1 MTELLTSIYESS
13 AVTTVS
19 AAQFAASFG
28 VSLLLGIL
36 IAAAYMYNTR
46 YTKSFVV
53 TLAMLPAI
61 ICVIIAMVNGS
72 IGAGIAVAG
81 AFSLVRFRS
90 VPGTAKEICAIFL
103 AMATGLATGMGYLG
117 LATAFTAVLAL
128 VIVITSRL
136 DFGTKRNSNRY
147 KSFRIMIPED
157 LDYTGVFEDVF
168 AEYASSCELVNVK
181 TTNMGSMFRLTYDV
195 VLKDPEKEKELI
207 DKLRCRNGNLEINVS
222 RQATAA
228 TEL

>member
-1 MTELLTSIYESS
+1 MTDLLTSIYDST
-13 AVTTVS
+13 AATTIS
-19 AAQFAASFG
+19 AAQFGASFG

-61 ICVIIAMVNGS
+61 VYVIIAMVNGS

-81 AFSLVRFRS
+81 TFSLVRFRS

-128 VIVITSRL
+128 AILLSGKF
-136 DFGTKRNSNRY
+136 DFGTKRNANKY
-147 KSFRIMIPED
+147 KSFRIVIPED
-157 LDYTGVFEDVF
+157 LDYAGIFDDLF
-168 AEYASSCELVNVK
+168 GEYTSSYELVNVK

-195 VLKDPEKEKELI
+195 TLKDPDKEKELI
-207 DKLRCRNGNLEINVS
+207 DKIRCRNGNLEINVS
-222 RQATAA
+222 RHASAA

>member
-1 MTELLTSIYESS
+1 MTDLLTSIYETST
-13 AVTTVS
+13 ATTIS
-19 AAQFAASFG
+19 AAQFGASFG

-61 ICVIIAMVNGS
+61 VCVIIAMVNGS

-81 AFSLVRFRS
+81 TFSLVRFRS

-128 VIVITSRL
+128 AILLSGKF
-136 DFGTKRNSNRY
+136 DFGTKR
-147 KSFRIMIPED
+147 
-157 LDYTGVFEDVF
+157 
-168 AEYASSCELVNVK
+168 
-181 TTNMGSMFRLTYDV
+181 RLTYDV
-195 VLKDPEKEKELI
+195 TLKDPDKEKELI
-207 DKLRCRNGNLEINVS
+207 DKLRCRNVNLEINVS
-222 RQATAA
+222 RQASAA

>member
-1 MTELLTSIYESS
+1 MTELLTSIYETS
-13 AVTTVS
+13 AATTIS
-19 AAQFAASFG
+19 AAQFGASFG

-46 YTKSFVV
+46 YTKSFAV
-53 TLAMLPAI
+53 TLAML
-61 ICVIIAMVNGS
+61 
-72 IGAGIAVAG
+72 VAG

-117 LATAFTAVLAL
+117 LAAAFTAVLAL
-128 VIVITSRL
+128 VILITSRF
-136 DFGTKRNSNRY
+136 DFGTRRNADRY
-147 KSFRIMIPED
+147 KSFRIVIPED
-157 LDYTGVFEDVF
+157 LDYSGVFDDLF
-168 AEYASSCELVNVK
+168 AEYTTSYELVNVR

-195 VLKDPEKEKELI
+195 TLKDPDREKELI
-207 DKLRCRNGNLEINVS
+207 DKIRCRNGNLEINVS

-228 TEL
+228 QLNYKSKKEYRHEQEYRI

>member
-1 MTELLTSIYESS
+1 MSELLTSIYESS
-13 AVTTVS
+13 TAATIS
-19 AAQFAASFG
+19 AAQFGASFG

-61 ICVIIAMVNGS
+61 VCVIIAMVNGS

-81 AFSLVRFRS
+81 TFSLVRFRS

-117 LATAFTAVLAL
+117 LAAAFTAVLSL
-128 VIVITSRL
+128 VILLSGRFDL
-136 DFGTKRNSNRY
+136 GTKRNADRY
-147 KSFRIMIPED
+147 N
-157 LDYTGVFEDVF
+157 
-168 AEYASSCELVNVK
+168 ELVNVR

-195 VLKDPEKEKELI
+195 TLKDPDKEKELI
-207 DKLRCRNGNLEINVS
+207 DRLRCRNGNLEINVS